1 MRARHHP
8 ADRSTRFPRFL
19 RDPSALAFSA
29 ALTPSISTS
38 IIMWFYV
45 ALGALFSIYALDLLC
60 LVIVAMVA
68 RSKEAIRLYR

>member
-1 MRARHHP
+1 
-8 ADRSTRFPRFL
+8 
-19 RDPSALAFSA
+19 
-29 ALTPSISTS
+29 
-38 IIMWFYV
+38 MWFYV